1 MPSLSVEEVRQKR
14 TELLEKGFTV
24 IPGVLDREFVD
35 ELKVW
40 ADGLVS
46 ANPPNDKFRYQGSDI
61 HVFTE
66 ERWER
71 RVHLTLGPTRMPDPM
86 AGKSKVANESR
97 KQAARR
103 PRPPLPKP
111 MSCSTS
117 ETSSKSYPS

>member
-61 HVFTE
+61 FVDTE
-66 ERWER
+66 RLWSKAIR
-71 RVHLTLGPTRMPDPM
+71 RSSPIIFLTHLLKKPAICRFR
-86 AGKSKVANESR
+86 KKFVA
-97 KQAARR
+97 
-103 PRPPLPKP
+103 
-111 MSCSTS
+111 
-117 ETSSKSYPS
+117 